1 MFDNTSLV
9 TLYAVTPC
17 HAGSGSSVGVVDLP
31 IQRERHTNYPII
43 QASGVKGAFKANFKK
58 HKTKEKL
65 GDDPYFNILE
75 DLIFGPKDQNNAY
88 MGALAITDA
97 KILAFPMRSSV
108 APFLWITCPAV
119 LKRLVKDLEIA
130 GLPSGD
136 ISSVLLAADSEQAYS
151 VGSEAVADGKILLED
166 IAVEVKKGV
175 LPEELKKYFAQAERL
190 LVVSDKVF
198 DYGITECT
206 QIMAQIEID
215 DKTGATARGTLRY
228 QEELPADSIMYT
240 VIHWEKSTHKEGI
253 DDLNKTVK
261 NYVKSVI
268 GNHIQIAG
276 DETCGRGI
284 FSIDWT
290 DSKSE

>member
-43 QASGVKGAFKANFKK
+43 QASGVKGAFRANFRNFE
-58 HKTKEKL
+58 TKEKV
-65 GDDPYFNILE
+65 
-75 DLIFGPKDQNNAY
+75 DLIFGSSDQNNAH

-175 LPEELKKYFAQAERL
+175 FPEELKKYFAQAERL

-206 QIMAQIEID
+206 QIMAQMRID
-215 DKTGATARGTLRY
+215 DKTGATAKGTLRY

>member
-43 QASGVKGAFKANFKK
+43 QASGVKGAFRANFRNF
-58 HKTKEKL
+58 KTKEK
-65 GDDPYFNILE
+65 DSIE
-75 DLIFGPKDQNNAY
+75 DLIFGSSDPNNAY

-108 APFLWITCPAV
+108 TPFLWITCPAV

-253 DDLNKTVK
+253 DLNKTVK

-290 DSKSE
+290 DSKAE

>member
-43 QASGVKGAFKANFKK
+43 QASGVKGAFRANFRNF
-58 HKTKEKL
+58 KTKEK
-65 GDDPYFNILE
+65 DSIE
-75 DLIFGPKDQNNAY
+75 DLIFGSSDPNNAY

-108 APFLWITCPAV
+108 TPFLWITCPAV

-151 VGSEAVADGKILLED
+151 VGSEALADGKILLED

-206 QIMAQIEID
+206 QIMAQIKID
-215 DKTGATARGTLRY
+215 DKTGATAKGTLRY

-253 DDLNKTVK
+253 DLNKTVK

-284 FSIDWT
+284 FLIDWT
-290 DSKSE
+290 DSKAE

>member
-43 QASGVKGAFKANFKK
+43 QASGVKGAFRANFRNF
-58 HKTKEKL
+58 KTKEKV
-65 GDDPYFNILE
+65 GDVNIRE
-75 DLIFGPKDQNNAY
+75 DLIFGSSDQNNAY

-130 GLPSGD
+130 SLPSGD
-136 ISSVLLAADSEQAYS
+136 ISSVLLATDSEQAYS
-151 VGSEAVADGKILLED
+151 VGREAVADGKILLED

-206 QIMAQIEID
+206 QIMAQIKIN
-215 DKTGATARGTLRY
+215 DKTGATAKGNLRY

-253 DDLNKTVK
+253 DLNKTVK

>member
-43 QASGVKGAFKANFKK
+43 QASGVKGAFRANFRNF
-58 HKTKEKL
+58 KTKEK
-65 GDDPYFNILE
+65 DSIE
-75 DLIFGPKDQNNAY
+75 DLIFGSSDQNNAY

-284 FSIDWT
+284 FLIDWT

>member
-43 QASGVKGAFKANFKK
+43 QASGVKGAFRANFRNFE
-58 HKTKEKL
+58 TKEKV
-65 GDDPYFNILE
+65 
-75 DLIFGPKDQNNAY
+75 DLIFGSSDQNNAY

-151 VGSEAVADGKILLED
+151 VGSEALADGKILLED

-206 QIMAQIEID
+206 QIMAQIKID
-215 DKTGATARGTLRY
+215 DKTGATVKGTLRY

>member
-43 QASGVKGAFKANFKK
+43 QASGVKGAFRANFRNF
-58 HKTKEKL
+58 KTKEKV
-65 GDDPYFNILE
+65 GDNPQFNNLE
-75 DLIFGPKDQNNAY
+75 DLIFGSSDQNNAY

-206 QIMAQIEID
+206 QIMAQIKID
-215 DKTGATARGTLRY
+215 DKTGATAKGTLRY

-253 DDLNKTVK
+253 VLNKTVK

>member
-1 MFDNTSLV
+1 M
-9 TLYAVTPC
+9 
-17 HAGSGSSVGVVDLP
+17 
-31 IQRERHTNYPII
+31 
-43 QASGVKGAFKANFKK
+43 
-58 HKTKEKL
+58 
-65 GDDPYFNILE
+65 
-75 DLIFGPKDQNNAY
+75 
-88 MGALAITDA
+88 
-97 KILAFPMRSSV
+97 

-206 QIMAQIEID
+206 QIMAQIKID
-215 DKTGATARGTLRY
+215 DKTGATAKGSLRY

-253 DDLNKTVK
+253 DLNKTVK

>member
-43 QASGVKGAFKANFKK
+43 QASGVKGAFRANFRNF
-58 HKTKEKL
+58 KTKEK
-65 GDDPYFNILE
+65 DSIE
-75 DLIFGPKDQNNAY
+75 DLIFGSSDQNNAY

-206 QIMAQIEID
+206 QIMAQIKID
-215 DKTGATARGTLRY
+215 DKTGATAKGTLRY

-253 DDLNKTVK
+253 DLNKTVK

>member
-43 QASGVKGAFKANFKK
+43 QASGVKGAFRANFRNF
-58 HKTKEKL
+58 KTKEK
-65 GDDPYFNILE
+65 DSIE
-75 DLIFGPKDQNNAY
+75 DLIFGSSDQNNAY

>member
-43 QASGVKGAFKANFKK
+43 QASGVKGAFRANFRNF
-58 HKTKEKL
+58 KTKEK
-65 GDDPYFNILE
+65 DSIE
-75 DLIFGPKDQNNAY
+75 DLIFGSSDQNNAY

-253 DDLNKTVK
+253 DLNKTVK

-284 FSIDWT
+284 FLIDWT
-290 DSKSE
+290 DSKAE

>member
-43 QASGVKGAFKANFKK
+43 QASGVKGAFRANFRNF
-58 HKTKEKL
+58 KTKEK
-65 GDDPYFNILE
+65 DSIE
-75 DLIFGPKDQNNAY
+75 DLIFGSSDQNNAY

-206 QIMAQIEID
+206 QIMAQIKID
-215 DKTGATARGTLRY
+215 DKTGATAKGSLRY